1 MPGVTELTKK
11 TYGKFREGAKGGV
24 YVVMHRMDG
33 CVYCQ
38 MAKPAWDDAAKK
50 AGPGACVAEMRYDPE
65 WFPEEAADVRGF
77 PTIRAY
83 RDGRAIHEYQG
94 DRSSASILE
103 FVKAVGVA
111 KAAKGVKSASA
122 AKSASAKSA
131 SSAKSA
137 TAKSAS
143 AAKPAKSAS
152 AAKRKSA

>member
-1 MPGVTELTKK
+1 MPAAGATELTKK

-38 MAKPAWDDAAKK
+38 MAKPAWDEAAKK

-83 RDGRAIHEYQG
+83 RDGRAINEYQG
-94 DRSSASILE
+94 DRSAASILA

-111 KAAKGVKSASA
+111 KAAKSPSA

-131 SSAKSA
+131 TAKTASTKSA
-137 TAKSAS
+137 
-143 AAKPAKSAS
+143 PAKS

>member
-83 RDGRAIHEYQG
+83 RDGRAINEYQG
-94 DRSSASILE
+94 DRSSASILA

-111 KAAKGVKSASA
+111 KAAKSPKSAKSASA
-122 AKSASAKSA
+122 AKTATAKSASAKSA
-131 SSAKSA
+131 
-137 TAKSAS
+137 
-143 AAKPAKSAS
+143 
-152 AAKRKSA
+152 AKRKSA

>member
-1 MPGVTELTKK
+1 MPAAGATELTKK

-38 MAKPAWDDAAKK
+38 MAKPAWDEAAKK

-83 RDGRAIHEYQG
+83 RDGRAINEYQG
-94 DRSSASILE
+94 DRSAESILA

-111 KAAKGVKSASA
+111 KAAKSPKSASA
-122 AKSASAKSA
+122 T
-131 SSAKSA
+131 KSA
-137 TAKSAS
+137 TAKSAKPTKS
-143 AAKPAKSAS
+143 ASATAKTAS

>member
-1 MPGVTELTKK
+1 MPAAGATELTKK

-38 MAKPAWDDAAKK
+38 MAKPAWDEAAKK
-50 AGPGACVAEMRYDPE
+50 AGPGACVADMRYDPE

-83 RDGRAIHEYQG
+83 RDGRAINEYQG
-94 DRSSASILE
+94 DRSAASILE

-111 KAAKGVKSASA
+111 KAAKPA
-122 AKSASAKSA
+122 A
-131 SSAKSA
+131 
-137 TAKSAS
+137 
-143 AAKPAKSAS
+143 AAKPASAKPAAAAKKPA
-152 AAKRKSA
+152 AAKRKSVK

>member
-1 MPGVTELTKK
+1 LTKK

-83 RDGRAIHEYQG
+83 RDGRAINEYQG
-94 DRSSASILE
+94 DRSAESILA

-111 KAAKGVKSASA
+111 KAAKSPKSASA
-122 AKSASAKSA
+122 SAPAKSASAKSA
-131 SSAKSA
+131 TAKSATAKSA

-143 AAKPAKSAS
+143 AAK
-152 AAKRKSA
+152 RKSA

>member
-1 MPGVTELTKK
+1 MPAAGATELTKK

-38 MAKPAWDDAAKK
+38 MAKPAWDEAAKK

-83 RDGRAIHEYQG
+83 RDGRAINEYQG
-94 DRSSASILE
+94 DRSAESILA

-111 KAAKGVKSASA
+111 KAAKSPKSAA

-131 SSAKSA
+131 TAKTA

-143 AAKPAKSAS
+143 AKS

>member
-1 MPGVTELTKK
+1 MPAAGATELTKK

-83 RDGRAIHEYQG
+83 RDGRAINEYQG

-111 KAAKGVKSASA
+111 KAAKSPKAASASA
-122 AKSASAKSA
+122 AKSATAKSA
-131 SSAKSA
+131 S
-137 TAKSAS
+137 AKSAS
-143 AAKPAKSAS
+143 AAKPAKSA
-152 AAKRKSA
+152 AKRKSA